1 MEGLHRDP
9 KTKETKEKVA
19 LEMKKYP
26 QEEGRDQG
34 REGEGVGG
42 RPRTSVSPPAAA
54 ALHSP
59 SE

>member
-34 REGEGVGG
+34 REGEGVG
-42 RPRTSVSPPAAA
+42 RRQTQDVSVTTRCSRSSFPK
-54 ALHSP
+54 
-59 SE
+59 